1 MTRLYTWKDGQRV
14 HFAEAPSAA
23 PAWFPYAHRTLAEVD
38 SGEQIRNE
46 TFAEPAVCDKEMA
59 DREGAA
65 NACPGPDLDHPF
77 EEGERL

>member
-1 MTRLYTWKDGQRV
+1 MTARACP
-14 HFAEAPSAA
+14 HP
-23 PAWFPYAHRTLAEVD
+23 FPFRWHRTIAEVD
-38 SGEQIRNE
+38 KASENR
-46 TFAEPAVCDKEMA
+46 TFGVAMFDVCAMEMA